1 MQNILSSR
9 LLSTN
14 TKIKVYRIIILHVVM
29 NGCETWS
36 LALREERRLRVSENR
51 VLRRIFGLK
60 RDEVTGS
67 GENYIMRTLM
77 TYSSPNIIRVLKSR
91 RISFAGYVA
100 LMGQRKGACRVCST
114 MGQRKGACRV
124 CSTYGAEERCMQGL
138 GGGG

>member
-36 LALREERRLRVSENR
+36 LTLREERRLRVSENR

-77 TYSSPNIIRVLKSR
+77 TYSSPNIIRVIKSR

-100 LMGQRKGACRVCST
+100 FMGQRKGACRV
-114 MGQRKGACRV
+114 
-124 CSTYGAEERCMQGL
+124 
-138 GGGG
+138 